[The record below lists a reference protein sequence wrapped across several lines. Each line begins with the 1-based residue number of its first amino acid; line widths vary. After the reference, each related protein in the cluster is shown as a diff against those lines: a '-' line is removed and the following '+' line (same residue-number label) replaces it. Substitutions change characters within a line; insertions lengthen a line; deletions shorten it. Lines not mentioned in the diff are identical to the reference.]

1 LPLVSVTLYIV
12 DQSTA
17 YVALSLV
24 SVLLVVGSLYL
35 MFGPDGGADHDA
47 DTA

>member
-24 SVLLVVGSLYL
+24 SVLLVVGIS
-35 MFGPDGGADHDA
+35 
-47 DTA
+47 T